1 MERDRSVA
9 IAAEP
14 GRRALVRDAA
24 PKLAAVLAQRPGP
37 RARQRA
43 AGSSEGLH
51 MLANVCFLGSK
62 KAAWF
67 KDTEGNSCAFTRTSR
82 SHSATSGAVSKRL
95 TNRTDDQQG

>member
-1 MERDRSVA
+1 
-9 IAAEP
+9 
-14 GRRALVRDAA
+14 
-24 PKLAAVLAQRPGP
+24 
-37 RARQRA
+37 
-43 AGSSEGLH
+43 